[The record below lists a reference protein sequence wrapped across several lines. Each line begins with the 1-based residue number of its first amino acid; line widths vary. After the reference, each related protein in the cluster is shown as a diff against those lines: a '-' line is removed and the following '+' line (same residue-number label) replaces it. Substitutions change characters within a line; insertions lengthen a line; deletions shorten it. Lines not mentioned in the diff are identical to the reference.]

1 MSSIDLNTYKKK
13 KKSAVSTDKK
23 GLIGLLNYDIQLGGK
38 KISSKKAEAFY
49 NGLLLLLEA
58 GVDLSTSLD
67 LLGEQQK
74 NDQDADLYRQLNQGI
89 MGGESLSECILA
101 SERFSKYEYYSL
113 KIGEESGSLNSVLQE
128 LGAYYERKI
137 KQQRTIVGAMSYPV
151 LVITVAF
158 GAVFFMLRF
167 LVPMFEDIFKRSGS
181 ELPWVTRLVIKMS
194 DTVMSTAGYFFL
206 SLILI
211 ASFLWWQRKKLWFR
225 NYSAKLLLGL
235 PLFGKI
241 FNKIYMI
248 RFSQSMAL
256 LLGAKVPLV
265 RALEL
270 VKDMIG
276 FYPLEIALEKILQDV
291 VRGKNISVAMKDF
304 DLFDRKM
311 IALVKVAE
319 ETNKL
324 DYIFSKMNK
333 QLNDELEHQ
342 SKVITTTL
350 EPIIIIV
357 LGCVVT
363 FILIAMYLPMFKLT
377 GSGGF

>member
-13 KKSAVSTDKK
+13 KVTAVAKTEK
-23 GLIGLLNYDIQLGGK
+23 GFMDFLNHDIQLGSK
-38 KISSKKAEAFY
+38 FISSKKAEAFY

-74 NDQDADLYRQLNQGI
+74 NDKDAALYHTLNEGVTS
-89 MGGESLSECILA
+89 GKSLSECILD
-101 SERFSKYEYYSL
+101 SGKFSKYEYYSL
-113 KIGEESGSLNSVLQE
+113 KIGEESGNLNSVLKE
-128 LGAYYERKI
+128 LGAYYEKKI

-151 LVITVAF
+151 LVITVAV

-206 SLILI
+206 GIILI
-211 ASFLWWQRKKLWFR
+211 ASFCWWQREKTWFR
-225 NYSAKLLLGL
+225 NYSAKLLLSL
-235 PLFGKI
+235 PLFGGI
-241 FNKIYMI
+241 FNKVYMI
-248 RFSQSMAL
+248 RFSQSMGL

-276 FYPLEIALEKILQDV
+276 FYPLEMALEKILEDV
-291 VRGKNISVAMKDF
+291 VRGKNMSVAMKSF
-304 DLFDRKM
+304 SLFDKKM
-311 IALVKVAE
+311 IALIKVAE

-324 DYIFSKMNK
+324 DYIFNKMNK

-363 FILIAMYLPMFKLT
+363 FILVAMYLPMFQLT

>member
-13 KKSAVSTDKK
+13 KKPSTSKDEK
-23 GLIGLLNYDIQLGGK
+23 GFMDFLNYDIQLGGK

-58 GVDLSTSLD
+58 GVDLSTSLG

-74 NDQDADLYRQLNQGI
+74 NEKDAALYQELNAGI

-101 SERFSKYEYYSL
+101 SGRFSKYEYYSL
-113 KIGEESGSLNSVLQE
+113 KIGEESGNLNSVLEE

-137 KQQRTIVGAMSYPV
+137 KQQRTIVGALSYPV
-151 LVITVAF
+151 LVITVAV

-181 ELPWVTRLVIKMS
+181 DLPWVTRLVIKMS
-194 DTVMSTAGYFFL
+194 DMVMSTAGYFFL
-206 SLILI
+206 SLALI
-211 ASFLWWQRKKLWFR
+211 AAFLWWQRKKLWFR

-235 PLFGKI
+235 PLFGAI
-241 FNKIYMI
+241 FNKVYMI
-248 RFSQSMAL
+248 RFSQAMAL

-276 FYPLEIALEKILQDV
+276 FYPLELALEKILQDV
-291 VRGKNISVAMKDF
+291 IRGKNMSVAMKDF
-304 DLFDRKM
+304 SLFDRKM
-311 IALVKVAE
+311 IALIKVAE

-363 FILIAMYLPMFKLT
+363 FILVAMYLPMFKLT